1 MQITESKLREV
12 FKEYGDI
19 TNVQLKYTPEGK
31 FRKFAFVGFKT
42 NDSAD
47 AAIKALDKTFIEGSK
62 LTVEVCARLGEPQQL
77 HQHYSILMEVVDECI
92 KENPG
97 Y

>member
-1 MQITESKLREV
+1 V
-12 FKEYGDI
+12 FKDHGEI

-42 NDSAD
+42 KESAD

-62 LTVEVCARLGEPQQL
+62 LTVEVCARFGELKVP
-77 HQHYSILMEVVDECI
+77 
-92 KENPG
+92 
-97 Y
+97 